1 VVAAL
6 STAATLLALALPTL
20 ASAGWHEPV
29 GGIRPISDI
38 GFNQSIASIG
48 GVPYVTWAEV
58 HGNAA
63 EVFVARLSDD
73 GTSWVKVGGIV
84 NENPAHSA
92 IDPTIASI
100 GGVPWV
106 AWTESPG
113 GSGDA
118 SEIRVA
124 HLDTTGTAWV
134 EPWRGVSDTNGGINE
149 DPSEDASAPQL
160 TAVGGV
166 PYVAWEEPLT
176 AYPYTS
182 IVRVAR
188 LDTSTQPE
196 ATWEEPW
203 VGVSAT
209 SGGLATDDSFVPSI
223 AAINGVPYVAFLEST
238 PQGGSNPPS
247 TVQLR
252 VARLNVNTW
261 EQPWTGVGTYYG
273 GINQSQ
279 AQSASSVAPYD
290 PWNRPSLTSINN
302 IAYVAWVESDG
313 TNSDARVARL
323 DTSTFP
329 APTWKQVAA
338 AASPTDGGINESPNV
353 NAHYVSLT
361 GVNAGQFG
369 VQTPYIA
376 WQESEDTTVSKS
388 VVRVARFNATTSGW
402 EQAWPS
408 VSPTVGAIDPDTT
421 TSQMGPVI
429 AAVNGVPFVASED
442 SGVRVTRLEPELT
455 AATAAPTTT
464 SATLTVH
471 AHTYGIP
478 YPIGFQYGNALQD
491 SSATTVAAAGSEN
504 VTITTQISGLT
515 PSTTVQFQPFAIAGT
530 PFPLSLGTTGS
541 FTTTAAKSTT
551 TGGGSTTT
559 GGGSTT
565 TGGGGNTTTSG
576 SATLSALALSN
587 VVFVVGRVSTPLSGV
602 TATANKRGTVF
613 SFKLDRAATV
623 TIGIRRLLPGR
634 RSGGRCRAATPKLRA
649 HAPCTRALKVV
660 TLTRTAHSGLNRVAF
675 SGRIRGRALA
685 PGKYEAV
692 FAPGSA
698 SAPSGSLGFTI
709 ARH

>member
-1 VVAAL
+1 
-6 STAATLLALALPTL
+6 
-20 ASAGWHEPV
+20 
-29 GGIRPISDI
+29 
-38 GFNQSIASIG
+38 
-48 GVPYVTWAEV
+48 EV

-84 NENPAHSA
+84 NENPAHEA
-92 IDPTIASI
+92 RYPTIASI

-106 AWTESPG
+106 AWSESPG

-118 SEIRVA
+118 SDIRVA
-124 HLDTTGTAWV
+124 HLDTAGTGWV

-149 DPSEDASAPQL
+149 DPAADASAPQL
-160 TAVGGV
+160 AAVGGV
-166 PYVAWEEPLT
+166 PYVAWEESLA
-176 AYPYTS
+176 AYPYTY

-188 LDTSTQPE
+188 LDTSTQPA

-209 SGGLATDDSFVPSI
+209 RGGLATNDSVVPSI

-238 PQGGSNPPS
+238 PLGGSNPPS
-247 TVQLR
+247 TLQLR

-279 AQSASSVAPYD
+279 DHSASSVASYD

-338 AASPTDGGINESPNV
+338 AASPTDGGINESPNI

-361 GVNAGQFG
+361 AVNAGQFG
-369 VQTPYIA
+369 VQTPYLA
-376 WQESEDTTVSKS
+376 WQESEDSTVTKS
-388 VVRVARFNATTSGW
+388 VVRVARFNATTRGW
-402 EQAWPS
+402 EQPWPS
-408 VSPTVGAIDPDTT
+408 VSATVGAIDPALT
-421 TSQMGPVI
+421 TSQSGPVI
-429 AAVNGVPFVASED
+429 AAVNGVPFVASAD

-455 AATAAPTTT
+455 AATATPTTT

-504 VTITTQISGLT
+504 VAITTQVSGVT
-515 PSTTVQFQPFAIAGT
+515 PSTTFQFRPFAVAGT

-551 TGGGSTTT
+551 TGGG
-559 GGGSTT
+559 
-565 TGGGGNTTTSG
+565 GNTTTSS
-576 SATLSALALSN
+576 SATLSGLALSN
-587 VVFVVGRVSTPLSGV
+587 VVFAVGRGSTPLSGL
-602 TATANKRGTVF
+602 TASAHKRGTVF
-613 SFKLDRAATV
+613 SFKLDRTATV
-623 TIGIRRLLPGR
+623 TIEIRRLRPGR
-634 RSGGRCRAATPKLRA
+634 RSGRTCRAPTPKLRT

-692 FAPGSA
+692 FAPSTASGS
-698 SAPSGSLGFTI
+698 SPSGSLGFTI